1 MATKVNDSG
10 AVTVK
15 PVEIATS
22 TFMLLG
28 MTPMIQNRLP
38 EKARMELLMPKGR
51 KTSAEKASSLKHD
64 PLAEFRAS
72 PTTIADDEAPT
83 LIGVPASAVKK
94 AIAAAALDI
103 PGAKKSQIGR
113 LTYVRGDVVPVYGL
127 PKVMSAVV
135 RSADMNRTPD
145 VRTRCVLPQWCALV
159 TIEHPAAIINS
170 QSLANLLVAAGRFIG
185 IGDWRSEKGAGNYGS
200 FTIAN
205 PDDAAV
211 KSIMKAGGRKAQ
223 IAAMASPEF
232 YDSETRE
239 LLSWFTG
246 ELRERGLKL
255 AA

>member
-1 MATKVNDSG
+1 MATKINDSG

-15 PVEIATS
+15 PVEITTS

-28 MTPMIQNRLP
+28 ITPMIQNRLP
-38 EKARMELLMPKGR
+38 EKARMELLMPKGK
-51 KTSAEKASSLKHD
+51 KTAAEKASSLKHD
-64 PLAEFRAS
+64 PIAEFRAS
-72 PTTIADDEAPT
+72 PTTIADDDAPT

-127 PKVMSAVV
+127 PQVMSAVV

-145 VRTRCVLPQWCALV
+145 VRTRCVLPKWCAMV
-159 TIEHPAAIINS
+159 TIEHPSAIISS

-200 FTIAN
+200 FVIAN
-205 PDDAAV
+205 ADDAAV
-211 KSIMKAGGRKAQ
+211 KAIMKSGGRKAQ
-223 IAAMASPEF
+223 IAAMANPD
-232 YDSETRE
+232 YYNDETKE

-246 ELRERGLKL
+246 ELKSRGLRL